1 MERRLWRCAM
11 AVRPVCL
18 EVDDA
23 VELGEALE
31 FIGDWLVSD
40 RRPLA
45 ESLGR
50 FLGSDGYD
58 IDQLRADLFRFSF
71 LPGVNDGNCS
81 SAVMRDDRVGG
92 TAGRDPTG
100 GLASA

>member
-1 MERRLWRCAM
+1 M

-71 LPGVNDGNCS
+71 LPGVNDGELLL
-81 SAVMRDDRVGG
+81 GG
-92 TAGRDPTG
+92 DEG
-100 GLASA
+100 